1 MTEEVEQDPALTTAE
16 IVQRA
21 VEVREERRKIG
32 ARDKELIAEWRSL
45 EMELITRLDEQG
57 MEKAST
63 GAGTASINETVLPN
77 VVDWDE
83 FYKYMLEEDSLHLLQ
98 RRPAAAAFRELI
110 DSGFTIP
117 GVEPYT
123 QRSIGLRKKT

>member
-1 MTEEVEQDPALTTAE
+1 MSETQQEQPLTTADL
-16 IVQRA
+16 IARM
-21 VEVREERRKIG
+21 VEVRDERRNMSS
-32 ARDKELIAEWRSL
+32 RDKELVEEWRSL

-63 GAGTASINETVLPN
+63 ASGTASINEIVLPQ
-77 VVDWDE
+77 VTDWDA
-83 FYKYMLEEDSLHLLQ
+83 FYAYMVEEESLHLLQ
-98 RRPAAAAFRELI
+98 RRPAAAAFRELN

-123 QRSIGLRKKT
+123 QRTIGLRKK